1 MLVSSFAFAIGQI
14 AHPFFVAFAWL
25 LAQCYA
31 LVPSYAIAISLLT
44 IAVMVVVSP
53 ITSRATRSM
62 MKMQL
67 LAPELKALRTKY
79 ATTAGMSAQERQEAR
94 QALND
99 EMLALYRANDVSPTG
114 GCLPILLQLPIFW
127 ILYGTIRGLIHSAGR
142 GTSLHAAPLYVSHT
156 SRIYR
161 DIVHAVAGHLTSFG
175 MNLADSLR
183 TGGLGWSQRG
193 PYLALV
199 LLAVGLQYLQMKQLS
214 GRNRNPDASSVPADA
229 QSAVGLPDRLLRDLL
244 LRPGRSQRLLRRL
257 EPLPYRSAGADLPTR
272 RACRSLD
279 REARLVRSTQ
289 GDPGTPMARR
299 HWLVSMRV
307 NRAGR

>member
-1 MLVSSFAFAIGQI
+1 VLVSSFAFAIGQI

-214 GRNRNPDASSVPADA
+214 GRNRNPDASSVSPRMRRVQWVFPIVFSAIYFSVPAGVNVYFVVSSLFRIA
-229 QSAVGLPDRLLRDLL
+229 QQELIYRHGARV
-244 LRPGRSQRLLRRL
+244 GRSIGRRV
-257 EPLPYRSAGADLPTR
+257 SSVVHKATR
-272 RACRSLD
+272 APQWR
-279 REARLVRSTQ
+279 
-289 GDPGTPMARR
+289 GDIG
-299 HWLVSMRV
+299 S
-307 NRAGR
+307 